1 MRKIALMCM
10 MCLLLSGCTV
20 KISFGSP
27 DYVQI
32 YSDDAALAGED
43 KYDRT
48 DEQTI
53 HNDKKG
59 YYFGNWEE
67 LNGHT
72 VMYAFT
78 SDGAKTL
85 RITSLDICARS
96 GTGKVKIVFVDP
108 DDNVT
113 TLLEYER
120 GADGERSGDYY
131 ERLPDCA
138 EITLSEG
145 ESRVKVA
152 GYDCEYVTVEM
163 QFEVRG

>member
-1 MRKIALMCM
+1 MRKAALLCV
-10 MCLLLSGCTV
+10 MCLFLSGCTI
-20 KISFGSP
+20 KITFGTP
-27 DYVQI
+27 DYARI
-32 YSDDAALAGED
+32 YSDDTALAGED
-43 KYDRT
+43 EYDGT

-78 SDGAKTL
+78 SDGAETL
-85 RITSLDICARS
+85 KITKLDVCARS
-96 GTGKVKIVFVDP
+96 GTGKVKIVYIDP

-120 GADGERSGDYY
+120 NADGERSGEYY
-131 ERLPDCA
+131 ERLPGSV
-138 EITLSEG
+138 EIPLSEG

-152 GYDCEYVTVEM
+152 GYDCENVTVEM
-163 QFEVRG
+163 NFEK